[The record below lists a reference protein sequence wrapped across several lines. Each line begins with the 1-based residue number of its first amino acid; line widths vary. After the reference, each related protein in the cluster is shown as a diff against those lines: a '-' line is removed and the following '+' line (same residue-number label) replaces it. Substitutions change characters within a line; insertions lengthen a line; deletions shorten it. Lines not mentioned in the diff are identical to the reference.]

1 MPRGHPLFPSNIFS
15 AFKIITNVFLKWIFP
30 NPIDA
35 GDASNHLD
43 EVANIWMLKILS
55 TRLSV
60 EKTEKPDL

>member
-1 MPRGHPLFPSNIFS
+1 MPRGHPPFPSNILA
-15 AFKIITNVFLKWIFP
+15 AFKMITNVFVKWILP

-35 GDASNHLD
+35 GHASNHLD
-43 EVANIWMLKILS
+43 EVANIWMLKMFR